1 MANNNETFLLKKAE
15 DEFLNGDYKS
25 ALQTYG
31 RVLEKN
37 PKLDE
42 AKVGIYLS
50 DIGTENEEEAQ
61 SLFDY
66 YQAIKNKEPEA
77 AQIVHEII
85 DSIDVTK
92 NTLSELMNEQ
102 LKYQAEYEDGILYSD
117 FKELIENRGGF
128 KSAFEDIMF
137 STKVIITEKEDFIDF
152 IKNLAQE
159 DFEKMALEYLDSSAQ
174 IFGSDQEVLELYS
187 LFKKAK

>member
-1 MANNNETFLLKKAE
+1 MTNNNETFLLKKAE

-102 LKYQAEYEDGILYSD
+102 LKYQAEYEDGILYGD
-117 FKELIENRGGF
+117 FKELIKNRGSF

-159 DFEKMALEYLDSSAQ
+159 GFEKMALEYLDSSAQ

>member
-1 MANNNETFLLKKAE
+1 MTNNNEMFLLKKAE
-15 DEFLNGDYKS
+15 DEFLSGDYKS

-66 YQAIKNKEPEA
+66 YQAIKNNEPEA

-117 FKELIENRGGF
+117 FKELIVSRGSF

-137 STKVIITEKEDFIDF
+137 STKVIITEKDDFIDF

-159 DFEKMALEYLDSSAQ
+159 GFQKMALEYLDSSAQ
-174 IFGSDQEVLELYS
+174 IFGNDQEVLALYS
-187 LFKKAK
+187 LFQKVQ

>member
-1 MANNNETFLLKKAE
+1 MTNNNEIFLLKKAE

-117 FKELIENRGGF
+117 FKELIKNRGSF

-159 DFEKMALEYLDSSAQ
+159 GFEKMALEYLDSSAQ

>member
-1 MANNNETFLLKKAE
+1 MTNNNEIFLLKKAE

-117 FKELIENRGGF
+117 FKELIENRGSF

-159 DFEKMALEYLDSSAQ
+159 GFEKMALEYLDSSAQ

>member
-117 FKELIENRGGF
+117 FKELIKNRGSF
-128 KSAFEDIMF
+128 KSAFEDIIF

-159 DFEKMALEYLDSSAQ
+159 GFEKMALEYLDSSAQ

>member
-1 MANNNETFLLKKAE
+1 MII
-15 DEFLNGDYKS
+15 
-25 ALQTYG
+25 
-31 RVLEKN
+31 RVLCRHTVEHLRKN

-66 YQAIKNKEPEA
+66 YHAIKDNEPEA

-92 NTLSELMNEQ
+92 NTLGELLNQQ

-117 FKELIENRGGF
+117 FKELIANRG
-128 KSAFEDIMF
+128 S
-137 STKVIITEKEDFIDF
+137 
-152 IKNLAQE
+152 
-159 DFEKMALEYLDSSAQ
+159 
-174 IFGSDQEVLELYS
+174 
-187 LFKKAK
+187 FKKLLKISCSQQK

>member
-117 FKELIENRGGF
+117 FKELIENRGSF

-152 IKNLAQE
+152 IKNLARE
-159 DFEKMALEYLDSSAQ
+159 GFEKMALEYLDSSAQ

>member
-1 MANNNETFLLKKAE
+1 MTNNNELFLLKKAE
-15 DEFLNGDYKS
+15 DEFLSGDYKS

-66 YQAIKNKEPEA
+66 YQAIKNNEPEA

-102 LKYQAEYEDGILYSD
+102 LKHQAEYEDGILYSD
-117 FKELIENRGGF
+117 FKELIKNRGNF

-137 STKVIITEKEDFIDF
+137 STKVIITEKDDFIDF
-152 IKNLAQE
+152 IKNLAKE
-159 DFEKMALEYLDSSAQ
+159 GFEKMGLDYLDSSAQ
-174 IFGSDQEVLELYS
+174 IFGSDQDVLALYR
-187 LFKKAK
+187 LFDKAH

>member
-1 MANNNETFLLKKAE
+1 MTNNNEIFLLKKAE

-117 FKELIENRGGF
+117 FKELIKNRGSF

-159 DFEKMALEYLDSSAQ
+159 GFEKMGLEYLDSSAQ

>member
-1 MANNNETFLLKKAE
+1 MTNNNEIFLLKKAE
-15 DEFLNGDYKS
+15 AEFLNGDYKS

-117 FKELIENRGGF
+117 FKELIENRGSF

-159 DFEKMALEYLDSSAQ
+159 GFEKMALEYLDSSAQ

>member
-1 MANNNETFLLKKAE
+1 
-15 DEFLNGDYKS
+15 
-25 ALQTYG
+25 LQTYG

-117 FKELIENRGGF
+117 FKELIENRGSF

-159 DFEKMALEYLDSSAQ
+159 GFEKMALEYLDSSAQ

>member
-117 FKELIENRGGF
+117 FKELIENRGSF

-159 DFEKMALEYLDSSAQ
+159 GFEKMALEYLDSSAQ

>member
-1 MANNNETFLLKKAE
+1 MTNNNEIFLLKKAE
-15 DEFLNGDYKS
+15 DEFLSGDYKS

-66 YQAIKNKEPEA
+66 YQAIKNNEPEA

-117 FKELIENRGGF
+117 FKELIVSRGSF
-128 KSAFEDIMF
+128 KNAFEDIMF
-137 STKVIITEKEDFIDF
+137 STKVIITEKDDFIDF
-152 IKNLAQE
+152 IKNLAREGFQ
-159 DFEKMALEYLDSSAQ
+159 KMALEYLDSSAQ
-174 IFGSDQEVLELYS
+174 IFGNDQEVLALYS
-187 LFKKAK
+187 LFQKVK

>member
-1 MANNNETFLLKKAE
+1 MTNNNEIFLLKKAE

-117 FKELIENRGGF
+117 FKELIENRGSF

-152 IKNLAQE
+152 IKNLARE
-159 DFEKMALEYLDSSAQ
+159 GFEKMGLEYLDSSAQ

>member
-1 MANNNETFLLKKAE
+1 MTNNNEIFLLKKAE

-117 FKELIENRGGF
+117 FKELIENRGSF

-152 IKNLAQE
+152 IKNLARE
-159 DFEKMALEYLDSSAQ
+159 GFEKMALEYLDSSAQ

>member
-1 MANNNETFLLKKAE
+1 MTNNNETFLLKKAE

-117 FKELIENRGGF
+117 FKELIENRGSF

-152 IKNLAQE
+152 IKNLARE
-159 DFEKMALEYLDSSAQ
+159 GFEKMALEYLDSSAQ

>member
-1 MANNNETFLLKKAE
+1 MTNNNEIFLLKKAE

-117 FKELIENRGGF
+117 FKELIKNRGSF

-159 DFEKMALEYLDSSAQ
+159 GFEKMALEYHDSSAQ

>member
-1 MANNNETFLLKKAE
+1 MTNNNEIFLLKKAE

-117 FKELIENRGGF
+117 FKELIENRGSF

-152 IKNLAQE
+152 IKNLARE
-159 DFEKMALEYLDSSAQ
+159 GFKKMALEYLDSSAQ
-174 IFGSDQEVLELYS
+174 IFGGDQEVLELYS

>member
-1 MANNNETFLLKKAE
+1 MANNNEIFLLKKAE

-117 FKELIENRGGF
+117 FKELIENRGSF

-152 IKNLAQE
+152 IKNLARE
-159 DFEKMALEYLDSSAQ
+159 GFEKMALEYLDSSAQ

>member
-159 DFEKMALEYLDSSAQ
+159 GFEKMALEYLDSSAQ

>member
-1 MANNNETFLLKKAE
+1 MTNNNEIFLLKKAE

-159 DFEKMALEYLDSSAQ
+159 GFEKMALEYLDSSAQ